1 MRKRHRRIEGVI
13 EAIFTVAAIIII
25 VAAVCAAGYVLGPIV
40 CERATETANPQ
51 ETAEPSVEEVTV
63 ICVDIATPVVTA
75 LPVQIVSELPVQI
88 ASEPVA
94 TEAPLWQDCNVPEY
108 RFTQADVDAIA
119 RMIYGEAR
127 NCNVESQAGAVWCV
141 LNRVDDPRFPD
152 TVLGV
157 VTQQDQF
164 FGYSESHPVLPE
176 LVEVVEDV
184 LMRYSAE
191 RSGVEDVGRVLPQE
205 YLYFSGDGTCNYF
218 TVTYASSE
226 VWDWSLRSP
235 YKDEW

>member
-1 MRKRHRRIEGVI
+1 MRKLRRIEGII
-13 EAIFTVAAIIII
+13 EAIFTAAAIIII
-25 VAAVCAAGYVLGPIV
+25 VAAVCVAGYVLGPIV
-40 CERATETANPQ
+40 CERAA
-51 ETAEPSVEEVTV
+51 ETAEPPETVEPPVEEITA
-63 ICVDIATPVVTA
+63 ICVDTATPVVTV
-75 LPVQIVSELPVQI
+75 LPVQLV
-88 ASEPVA
+88 SEPVTA
-94 TEAPLWQDCNVPEY
+94 EEPLWQDCNVPEY
-108 RFTQADVDAIA
+108 TFTQADVDAIA

-152 TVLGV
+152 TALGV

-176 LVEVVEDV
+176 LVAVVEDV

-205 YLYFSGDGTCNYF
+205 YLYFSGDGTRNYF

-226 VWDWSLRSP
+226 VWDWTLRSP
-235 YKDEW
+235 YKDE